1 LAKNR
6 ALIHTNFDQEMNRFA
21 KLLDQGISHLNRE
34 IMAFPLKTELNVEHA
49 GRIAELAFHV
59 YQSYGFPPE
68 MVLEEFEF
76 EGFPVHQYQTAFA
89 EHFAKHQE
97 VSRAGQGR
105 KFGGHGLLLDTGEL
119 RAADVTELK
128 KVTRLHTATHLLQAA
143 LRRVLGDHVLQKG
156 SDITAERLRFDF
168 THAEKL
174 TTEQIKEV
182 ETILS
187 KVVADDLPIQFVE
200 LPFEEAKTTGALF
213 LPHVRYPDK
222 VKVYFAGRDLEL
234 AFSKEFCGGPHV
246 THTGEVGQFKILK
259 DESLSAG
266 VRRLRA
272 VVE

>member
-1 LAKNR
+1 
-6 ALIHTNFDQEMNRFA
+6 
-21 KLLDQGISHLNRE
+21 
-34 IMAFPLKTELNVEHA
+34 
-49 GRIAELAFHV
+49 
-59 YQSYGFPPE
+59 

-105 KFGGHGLLLDTGEL
+105 KFGGHGLLLTPANFGRPTSPSL
-119 RAADVTELK
+119 